1 MIGSEALTNDAS
13 DDTLMPKWSRGF
25 TDSLSI
31 RKNAEGAREPVH
43 GRESAMVRVI
53 NGAAE
58 LEQLVGQ
65 ELGASEWVLVDQER
79 VNLFAD
85 ATGDHQWIHI
95 DEEKAKDGPFGGT
108 IAHGF
113 LTLSLLPLLGSQVT
127 DVTGMKMKINYGLN
141 KVRFPNPVKVGSKVR
156 DVVTLK
162 EVTRKDSGIQVV
174 MNHVI
179 EIEGQDRPAAI
190 AEAVSLMV
198 EED

>member
-1 MIGSEALTNDAS
+1 MA
-13 DDTLMPKWSRGF
+13 
-25 TDSLSI
+25 
-31 RKNAEGAREPVH
+31 
-43 GRESAMVRVI
+43 RVI

-65 ELGASEWVLVDQER
+65 ELGASEWIQIDQER

-95 DEEKAKDGPFGGT
+95 DEEKAADGPFGAT

-113 LTLSLLPLLGSQVT
+113 LTLSLLPMLGAQVT

-141 KVRFPNPVKVGSKVR
+141 KVRFPNPVTVGSKVR
-156 DVVTLK
+156 DVVSLK
-162 EVTRKDSGIQVV
+162 EVARKDSGIQVV
-174 MNHVI
+174 MSHVL

-190 AEAVSLMV
+190 VEAVTLMV
-198 EED
+198 EEG